1 MENDRFQFLFQ
12 GLGGV
17 GGQIPAA
24 EESQQNGQQR
34 AESEDEASAKAL
46 DQTVEQQPQNHQVQ

>member
-34 AESEDEASAKAL
+34 AESEDEAPAKAL
-46 DQTVEQQPQNHQVQ
+46 DQTVEQ